1 MQPIAF
7 LPAPSCDPGGPRP
20 GARRCWAAPEGVMV
34 RQIDER
40 HMLYLNVSGE
50 PKSIRLKDPS
60 RSVVYDREYGG
71 EIPIAPYEPDFVEL
85 K

>member
-1 MQPIAF
+1 
-7 LPAPSCDPGGPRP
+7 
-20 GARRCWAAPEGVMV
+20 
-34 RQIDER
+34 
-40 HMLYLNVSGE
+40 MLYLNVSGE